1 VPTCQ
6 IRLTRVINRYASAT
20 ARSAINRPDFMLPLV
35 NPKCSIR
42 DGRTGLTLPN
52 RYHDLIGAVPWEING
67 PQPIISNPHP
77 YAAALINRTA
87 ALADEQRA
95 RRPGGLPLPVT
106 SSTHSGGRGGQDGR
120 GLTDAIGKL
129 RLVHG
134 RALARRRTPLWRGIP
149 ETPWVLSSN

>member
-6 IRLTRVINRYASAT
+6 IRLTRVMNRYASAT
-20 ARSAINRPDFMLPLV
+20 ARSAINRPDLMLPLV
-35 NPKCSIR
+35 NPKRSIR

-77 YAAALINRTA
+77 YAAALANSATS
-87 ALADEQRA
+87 LADEQRA
-95 RRPGGLPLPVT
+95 RCPGGLPLPVT
-106 SSTHSGGRGGQDGR
+106 ISTHLGGRGGQDGR
-120 GLTDAIGKL
+120 GLTDAIGKS

-134 RALARRRTPLWRGIP
+134 RALARRRTPLRRGIP